1 MPGPLPCRSFPIPF
15 IIAGRWCLP
24 LPARTGLKFVVG
36 APIPAPPLAA
46 PGEPSEAEV
55 DAQHA
60 RFYAALADLFA
71 RHAPSFPG
79 YADVKLVVV

>member
-1 MPGPLPCRSFPIPF
+1 M
-15 IIAGRWCLP
+15 IAGRWGLP
-24 LPARTGLKFVVG
+24 LPAPTGLKFVVG
-36 APIPAPPLAA
+36 APLAAPPLAT

-55 DAQHA
+55 DAQHE
-60 RFYAALADLFA
+60 RFYAALADLWG